1 MSSSTQEHTPPS
13 SDAPAAL
20 KSKKTTKED
29 ADAKA
34 DKKKIKILKQA
45 LKDEQQVKEGIEQD
59 LKNAHLKIEQLN

>member
-13 SDAPAAL
+13 SDAAGPAL

-45 LKDEQQVKEGIEQD
+45 LKDE
-59 LKNAHLKIEQLN
+59 